1 MTTIQTVPVA
11 LGERSYE
18 VRIGLGLIADA
29 GAHLG
34 PLLRRPRVAIVT
46 DETVAALH
54 LPALTAALSAS
65 GIEAAALPLPAGEAT
80 KSWAELGRTVEWLI
94 AQKVERGDLIVA
106 LGGGVIGDLAG
117 FAAAMLALA
126 AVSATAG
133 GVNCGRV
140 ALHTWWTAAEFKDVT
155 VTASD
160 GRTLWSGLPDPAKCA
175 VGKDGKWTNVK
186 NWQANGRLAVE
197 TPTDVDSVAIGK
209 AGGKGKLEI
218 ELPWGV
224 TVVSN
229 LVMKTPVTWR
239 RERKA
244 AEVLDGEGAE
254 EANAA
259 LPCLDVFDLAGND
272 EFVVRGEVQF
282 CAKGVNTTA
291 VPLIAEKGTRLA
303 LAAHNHVPYKSV
315 TVEGGATLLP
325 FDYAVE
331 FERLILKPGHS
342 MTFSPPRHFN
352 RWRPVWVMHAKNLTG
367 EPNYPKIPGWHKHL
381 EKFQDGSTLL
391 AIGFGE

>member
-1 MTTIQTVPVA
+1 
-11 LGERSYE
+11 
-18 VRIGLGLIADA
+18 
-29 GAHLG
+29 
-34 PLLRRPRVAIVT
+34 
-46 DETVAALH
+46 
-54 LPALTAALSAS
+54 
-65 GIEAAALPLPAGEAT
+65 
-80 KSWAELGRTVEWLI
+80 
-94 AQKVERGDLIVA
+94 
-106 LGGGVIGDLAG
+106 
-117 FAAAMLALA
+117 
-126 AVSATAG
+126 
-133 GVNCGRV
+133 
-140 ALHTWWTAAEFKDVT
+140 
-155 VTASD
+155 
-160 GRTLWSGLPDPAKCA
+160 
-175 VGKDGKWTNVK
+175 
-186 NWQANGRLAVE
+186 
-197 TPTDVDSVAIGK
+197 
-209 AGGKGKLEI
+209 
-218 ELPWGV
+218 
-224 TVVSN
+224 
-229 LVMKTPVTWR
+229 MKTPVTWR

-244 AEVLDGEGAE
+244 AEVLDGEDAE
-254 EANAA
+254 VANAA

-367 EPNYPKIPGWHKHL
+367 EPNYPKIPGWHKHV